1 VGQPLPPGARAVP
14 PPAWPQPAL
23 LLEQPLRL
31 PVIAH
36 RPQHQG
42 ELLLLLGPQ
51 RVEGGW
57 WDRDEAQGHIRHAV
71 RDYWV
76 ARSARAGLL
85 WVFQTRLADEPA
97 WYLHGFFA

>member
-1 VGQPLPPGARAVP
+1 M
-14 PPAWPQPAL
+14 L
-23 LLEQPLRL
+23 LAEPLRL

-42 ELLLLLGPQ
+42 ELQLLLGPQ
-51 RVEGGW
+51 RIEGGW
-57 WDRDEAQGHIRHAV
+57 WDHDEATGHTLHAV

-76 ARSARAGLL
+76 ARSSRAVLL

-97 WYLHGFFA
+97 WFLHGVFA